1 MEALVVE
8 AIESCLR
15 QVRAPDEILVVDNAS
30 SDNSVQRIRDRFGEQ
45 VRVWVQPENVGMFEN
60 LSIGFRRLT
69 TDYGKILCADDLLHD
84 HALKEIEQQIA
95 TGQHKNKCISVGVC
109 QKQASLE
116 TGKRG
121 WMELGPSSI
130 PELLQ
135 SSVALSL
142 ADVCFHV
149 RTFNDFGGF
158 GKTDVSKDFSRDAV
172 IAIKF
177 IHQFGISWT
186 ERKLVFERPHLK
198 QNRRVMPRINQIE
211 EFVTVF
217 RELGIEENP
226 SVRRKVDFVVGSHLG
241 SSVLKLLT
249 LQNIKYFVN
258 VSSIIREQNVF
269 RWRQIV
275 VGGWYCT
282 NWLKCRIAEFGN
294 WVFSHLVDR
303 RSDKSPF
310 S

>member
-1 MEALVVE
+1 MVE

-15 QVRAPDEILVVDNAS
+15 QVHMPDEILVVDNAS
-30 SDNSVQRIRDRFGEQ
+30 TDKSVQRIRDRFGEQ

-60 LSIGFRRLT
+60 LSIGFRKLT
-69 TDYGKILCADDLLHD
+69 TDYGKILCADDLLHE
-84 HALKEIEQQIA
+84 HALSEIEQQIT

-109 QKQASLE
+109 QKQAALGS
-116 TGKRG
+116 GKRG
-121 WMELGPSSI
+121 WKELGPSSI

-135 SSVALSL
+135 STVALSL
-142 ADVCFHV
+142 ADVGFHV
-149 RTFNDFGGF
+149 GTFNDFGGF

-186 ERKLVFERPHLK
+186 EQKLVFERPHAN
-198 QNRRVMPRINQIE
+198 QNRRIMPRINQIE

-226 SVRRKVDFVVGSHLG
+226 SVRRKMDFVVGSHLG
-241 SSVLKLLT
+241 SSILKLLT
-249 LQNIKYFVN
+249 LQNTQYFIN
-258 VSSIIREQNVF
+258 VASLIREKNIF

-275 VGGWYCT
+275 VSGWYCA
-282 NWLKCRIAEFGN
+282 NWLRYRVAESSN
-294 WVFSHLVDR
+294 RVFSHLIDK
-303 RSDKSPF
+303 RSKKSPF
-310 S
+310 SQT